1 MPGETLSLRT
11 TDDGVV
17 LPVRVIPRA
26 SRTMLAGVRDGRLLV
41 RLNAPPLD
49 GAANEALIRLLAKQL
64 DVARRGVRIVGGHRA
79 RQKNVLFEGVTA
91 KQLLDRLTTLTYV
104 AECVPGT
111 PRGSISPRVIKN
123 TLHRRRWLVSS
134 SPW

>member
-1 MPGETLSLRT
+1 MLGETLSLRT

-64 DVARRGVRIVGGHRA
+64 GVARRGVRIVGGHRA
-79 RQKNVLFEGVTA
+79 R
-91 KQLLDRLTTLTYV
+91 
-104 AECVPGT
+104 
-111 PRGSISPRVIKN
+111 
-123 TLHRRRWLVSS
+123 
-134 SPW
+134 